1 MSQPSIDSQSD
12 PAGQELQEIYRRTT
26 RFFLR
31 PIVHLLDDPEVSEVL
46 INGAGENRIY
56 REKSGRLELEP
67 NCGFATEAELLA
79 VARNLAEFAGRDL
92 NSSSCRMD
100 ARLPDGS
107 RVNIVMPPV
116 ARNGTCIS
124 IRRFQ
129 PARMELK
136 RLVASQSMSQ
146 AAMDFLVECV
156 YEKKNILIS
165 GGTSSGKTSL
175 LNALSL
181 AIPEHERVIVI
192 EDTHELNLRNPHT
205 VYLEAQAARPGIS
218 EAITIRDLFVNS
230 LRMRPDRIVVGEIRH
245 SEALDLL
252 QAMISGHAG
261 CLATLHAD
269 SPDEALARMELLTM
283 MSDLGVSTIV
293 ARRLIGLAVDI
304 VIQVARHR
312 SGFRGVMEIAEV
324 RDDGSP
330 NLSTKSI
337 FRREVGESVGALE
350 MIDNG

>member
-1 MSQPSIDSQSD
+1 METEGD
-12 PAGQELQEIYRRTT
+12 PAGTELREIYRRTT

-31 PIVHLLDDPEVSEVL
+31 PILHLLDDPDVSEVV
-46 INGAGENRIY
+46 INGAGENRVY

-79 VARNLAEFAGRDL
+79 IARNLAEFAGRDL
-92 NSSSCRMD
+92 NSASCRLD
-100 ARLPDGS
+100 AMLPDGS
-107 RVNIVMPPV
+107 RVNIVMPPA

-129 PARMELK
+129 PARMELQK
-136 RLVASQSMSQ
+136 LVAAGSLSQ
-146 AAMDFLVECV
+146 AAMEFLVDSV
-156 YEKKNILIS
+156 YQKKNILIS

-181 AIPEHERVIVI
+181 AVPEHERVIVI
-192 EDTHELNLRNPHT
+192 EDTHELNLCNPHT
-205 VYLEAQAARPGIS
+205 IYLEAQPARHGGAA
-218 EAITIRDLFVNS
+218 AITIRDLFVNS

-283 MSDLGVSTIV
+283 MSDLGVSTVV

-304 VIQVARHR
+304 IIQVSRHR
-312 SGFRGVMEIAEV
+312 TGFRGVIEIAEV
-324 RDDGSP
+324 LDDGSP
-330 NLSTKSI
+330 TLRTKSI
-337 FRREVGESVGALE
+337 FRREIGESIGGLTRIE
-350 MIDNG
+350 WS